1 MAWLSSNIQKSRLQ
15 TEKNSWRFG
24 LNYLFETLKQHK
36 DWYARNQQFVQLR
49 KDVRRFETHVST
61 VRTILAESVSKLD
74 LEAGLRGAELE
85 GRVGAYK
92 IMFEVTKIVSSL
104 SRPLVKLQILKP
116 NETSLSIYCDT
127 FVLDIVLSGG
137 DEKLNRL
144 INRAELAVKF
154 PSMSFEQLELELF
167 TKTTEA
173 CNHQQY
179 WTVKRAVEGVRLLFK
194 DPFTCLPV
202 VEPPRKRIKT
212 DDDTRTGVA
221 SSAAN
226 AAAADRNDRL
236 DGDVDEPSIS
246 THTDVLSPLA
256 NGEWSGSISFIEWRG
271 DVALHV
277 VADIPLVMAGQQARK
292 LALVVMRKHVGVAA
306 TAPKD
311 VHEDERLFNEFVSW
325 TTPDGKKPVSP
336 RLHFAR
342 DHSMCSV
349 FPSRSSL
356 AMRQEYTLTT
366 KEISGGLNLH
376 SFPIALVNASLDTL
390 VNVFQICGRSLLFHA
405 LLLSAFSSRCNVFG
419 QRISAESDNAVN
431 ARIKVDVAAA
441 ERITMNTG
449 DLLGGGRQVLIEL
462 NTQPDCSLELSV
474 KYQTEIT
481 PALPLEN
488 AVTLQKLVDTC
499 HSIPLL
505 TYYALTRA
513 VQVKNGPSFAAA
525 AGANGEDCDGI
536 AALEGDLS
544 VAMKMEGE
552 SMLLDEMDM
561 F

>member
-1 MAWLSSNIQKSRLQ
+1 M
-15 TEKNSWRFG
+15 
-24 LNYLFETLKQHK
+24 
-36 DWYARNQQFVQLR
+36 
-49 KDVRRFETHVST
+49 
-61 VRTILAESVSKLD
+61 
-74 LEAGLRGAELE
+74 
-85 GRVGAYK
+85 
-92 IMFEVTKIVSSL
+92 
-104 SRPLVKLQILKP
+104 
-116 NETSLSIYCDT
+116 
-127 FVLDIVLSGG
+127 
-137 DEKLNRL
+137 
-144 INRAELAVKF
+144 
-154 PSMSFEQLELELF
+154 
-167 TKTTEA
+167 
-173 CNHQQY
+173 
-179 WTVKRAVEGVRLLFK
+179 EGVRLLFK

-376 SFPIALVNASLDTL
+376 SFPIAVRHSGWQYSCMFRLILIVSYSVGERLTGYA
-390 VNVFQICGRSLLFHA
+390 
-405 LLLSAFSSRCNVFG
+405 G
-419 QRISAESDNAVN
+419 QRVSDMWT
-431 ARIKVDVAAA
+431 K
-441 ERITMNTG
+441 
-449 DLLGGGRQVLIEL
+449 LIV
-462 NTQPDCSLELSV
+462 PR
-474 KYQTEIT
+474 
-481 PALPLEN
+481 
-488 AVTLQKLVDTC
+488 TLAICFQL
-499 HSIPLL
+499 
-505 TYYALTRA
+505 
-513 VQVKNGPSFAAA
+513 Q
-525 AGANGEDCDGI
+525 
-536 AALEGDLS
+536 
-544 VAMKMEGE
+544 M
-552 SMLLDEMDM
+552 
-561 F
+561 